1 MDMDVYDVK
10 RGDILMWIYVRY
22 AAMAVSTEAP
32 PNLLFKSSVLGTT
45 VVSES
50 WLKRGGRRRDKQE
63 LSWKMSIIGPL

>member
-1 MDMDVYDVK
+1 MCMMS
-10 RGDILMWIYVRY
+10 REGISLCGYVRY

-50 WLKRGGRRRDKQE
+50 
-63 LSWKMSIIGPL
+63 